1 MDVFLGRV
9 KWGSFLGTEA
19 FHVRALLP
27 MNIRAFLAA
36 VEYHYQIPAYVKAS
50 GDPCLMGVLQG
61 IVESYAGE
69 RGFLG
74 THRCK
79 LNPTRDLFS
88 TLNPEIHHLPKE
100 IYSRVAH
107 SIKDD
112 SLLTWKL
119 ILTR

>member
-1 MDVFLGRV
+1 MDSFLGRV
-9 KWGSFLGTEA
+9 KYNSFLGTEA
-19 FHVRALLP
+19 FHVRSWQP

-36 VEYHYQIPAYVKAS
+36 IEYHYQVPAYVKAS

-79 LNPTRDLFS
+79 SNQPRGGLLS
-88 TLNPEIHHLPKE
+88 ALGSEIH
-100 IYSRVAH
+100 RRRG
-107 SIKDD
+107 D
-112 SLLTWKL
+112 
-119 ILTR
+119 